1 MTLEILFL
9 FPRIHNIHLLKYLI
23 KYLLHNEVNALQ
35 YMKPLS
41 DLHSDFGMF
50 K

>member
-9 FPRIHNIHLLKYLI
+9 FPRIHNIHLLKYLS

-35 YMKPLS
+35 YTVYETLIGPSL
-41 DLHSDFGMF
+41 
-50 K
+50 